1 MAYVNKAYQYHS
13 HATVPVVIQ
22 QQQKQQQQQQLAL
35 QQSRASA
42 QQPQSRVQSQSY
54 SYQPQNAIRHVPVVY
69 PSGRVYY
76 SPQSALA
83 TGSRSSTMGARSNST
98 QSQSTTTRQ
107 SQSLGGSKASV
118 VSKRSG
124 KSSIQ
129 QEYHDKKV
137 RGLLLAPYFGRGRV
151 PYLIAIGLTVGG
163 ILFIIGAGVVFGLRF
178 HNNIM
183 LTIDKGEIF
192 GPVLIVVGLVLLAGA
207 MKFYF
212 DAYSVSNKERRKVQ
226 YSAARDNMVR
236 ISVIDVNRRQPGE
249 AIVSGTST
257 NEAVT
262 RTPHRAAAMVSRP
275 LNADRHSTSG
285 RNQRSY
291 ASDKRDS
298 EMMPRSGSGTPL
310 SYLAARRQ
318 PIEEPIDNRNSA
330 TVREDVQAGQAH
342 EIYSNSSIRP
352 AAAPAPRGSTATS
365 QRASAVPQSASAV
378 PPPRASAV
386 SQSASAV
393 PPPR

>member
-1 MAYVNKAYQYHS
+1 
-13 HATVPVVIQ
+13 
-22 QQQKQQQQQQLAL
+22 
-35 QQSRASA
+35 
-42 QQPQSRVQSQSY
+42 
-54 SYQPQNAIRHVPVVY
+54 
-69 PSGRVYY
+69 
-76 SPQSALA
+76 
-83 TGSRSSTMGARSNST
+83 
-98 QSQSTTTRQ
+98 
-107 SQSLGGSKASV
+107 
-118 VSKRSG
+118 
-124 KSSIQ
+124 
-129 QEYHDKKV
+129 
-137 RGLLLAPYFGRGRV
+137 
-151 PYLIAIGLTVGG
+151 
-163 ILFIIGAGVVFGLRF
+163 
-178 HNNIM
+178 
-183 LTIDKGEIF
+183 
-192 GPVLIVVGLVLLAGA
+192 
-207 MKFYF
+207 
-212 DAYSVSNKERRKVQ
+212 
-226 YSAARDNMVR
+226 MVR

-393 PPPR
+393 PPPRASASATSAVPSPRASSTTSPRASAVPSSRGPATRPRRASAASLPKASAVPQQVAVQSSASRPSTNPNTRAPAPSMANAAVPSSKVATTASSFAVRQLGRQSRTTTEV